1 MLSTT
6 QNRGPSKMN
15 LRYKIILSNNNFYK
29 EIELTEDLQ
38 QIKVGTGVDCDVRLR
53 KELFFGQ
60 VELVFARNNEA
71 WSVMCSDNLM
81 ACILMDRGL

>member
-1 MLSTT
+1 
-6 QNRGPSKMN
+6 MN

-53 KELFFGQ
+53 KELF
-60 VELVFARNNEA
+60 LVK
-71 WSVMCSDNLM
+71 WSWYLQE
-81 ACILMDRGL
+81 ITKHGLLCVPITFT